1 MATADKTK
9 MDPLKAA
16 AAVFALLFVLDVSE
30 PVEIVNP
37 GPVSATASQGNKYLT
52 FTDLSRFNKWLKIHE
67 SELNS
72 ELINDNFERFGRLFL
87 RLGGDRLNALRRR
100 QETQVR

>member
-1 MATADKTK
+1 MTAADKTK

-37 GPVSATASQGNKYLT
+37 GPVSATASQGNKL
-52 FTDLSRFNKWLKIHE
+52 LKVH
-67 SELNS
+67 SS
-72 ELINDNFERFGRLFL
+72 YKL
-87 RLGGDRLNALRRR
+87 RQL
-100 QETQVR
+100 V

>member
-1 MATADKTK
+1 MAPLAADKTK
-9 MDPLKAA
+9 MDPLKA

-52 FTDLSRFNKWLKIHE
+52 FTDFFRFNNWLK
-67 SELNS
+67 NS
-72 ELINDNFERFGRLFL
+72 RG
-87 RLGGDRLNALRRR
+87 
-100 QETQVR
+100 

>member
-9 MDPLKAA
+9 MDRLRV

-52 FTDLSRFNKWLKIHE
+52 FTDFFRFNNWLK
-67 SELNS
+67 NS
-72 ELINDNFERFGRLFL
+72 RG
-87 RLGGDRLNALRRR
+87 
-100 QETQVR
+100 